1 VSSFSGLSVALSSL
15 MAQRQALDVA
25 GQNIANANTVG
36 YTRQRAGLQ
45 SIEALSSASMYS
57 TGLVAGHGVRVSTI
71 DRIGDIFLDAR
82 LRSETSGAAFHSAQ
96 ADALSRL
103 ESTMNEPADTGV
115 GAQLATFWAGW
126 QDVGNNPED
135 LAARNV
141 LLGDA
146 AALVSQI
153 SAGHRGVETQWAQL
167 RTETSTLVTEV
178 NSTASAV
185 ADLNEQI
192 RSILVSGGSANELMD
207 QRALLVTKLS
217 GLIGASG
224 REREDGTMDVMVA
237 GNALVRGVEAKEV
250 TVAGSMVMAQ
260 ATAGPPAGDPVHL
273 VWAAAAGTPLEPQGG
288 KLASHLAS
296 LAEDGLLDAAADQW
310 NDLATA
316 LATTVNGVHDTATAA
331 GLDGVA
337 DRPFFTFG
345 TGPAATA
352 LSIAITD
359 PREIAAATVGQ
370 GTYDGSTADAIAQ
383 LATAETGPDSVWR
396 AFVVD
401 IGVQTRAAT
410 QRAKVTE
417 TARATA
423 ENLQLSVSSV
433 DLDEETVTMLAF
445 QRAYEGAARV
455 LTAID
460 EMLDVLINRTGVVGR

>member
-1 VSSFSGLSVALSSL
+1 MSSFSGLSVALSSL
-15 MAQRQALDVA
+15 IAQRQALDVA

-36 YTRQRAGLQ
+36 YTRQRAGMQ
-45 SIEALSSASMYS
+45 SIEALSSPSMYP

-115 GAQLATFWAGW
+115 GAQLAKFWAGW
-126 QDVGNNPED
+126 QEVANHPGD

-153 SAGHRGVETQWAQL
+153 SAGHRAVETQWTQL

-178 NSTASAV
+178 NTTATAV

-207 QRALLVTKLS
+207 QRALLVNKLS
-217 GLIGASG
+217 GLVGASG
-224 REREDGTMDVMVA
+224 RERDDGTMDVMVA

-250 TVAGSMVMAQ
+250 AVTGSMVMAS
-260 ATAGPPAGDPVHL
+260 ATVAPPTADAVRL
-273 VWAAAAGTPLEPQGG
+273 VWAGASGTPLAPQGG
-288 KLASHLAS
+288 TLASHLAA
-296 LAEDGLLDAAADQW
+296 LAPDGLLDAAADRW

-316 LATTVNGVHDTATAA
+316 LRDTVNAPHATAVD
-331 GLDGVA
+331 LDGNTGTA
-337 DRPFFTFG
+337 FFAAG
-345 TGPAATA
+345 TGPAATGLSVA
-352 LSIAITD
+352 LTD
-359 PREIAAATVGQ
+359 PRQVAAATVGQ
-370 GTYDGSTADAIAQ
+370 GTLDNSAADAIAQ
-383 LATAETGPDSVWR
+383 LASSPTGPDAVWR

-401 IGVQTRAAT
+401 IGVQSRAAG
-410 QRAKVTE
+410 QRATVTE
-417 TARATA
+417 AARATA

-433 DLDEETVTMLAF
+433 DLDEETVTMLAY

>member
-1 VSSFSGLSVALSSL
+1 MSSFSGLSVALSSL

-36 YTRQRAGLQ
+36 YTRQRAGMQ
-45 SIEALSSASMYS
+45 SIEALSSPSMHS

-82 LRSETSGAAFHSAQ
+82 LRAETSGAAFQSAQ
-96 ADALSRL
+96 AATLSRL
-103 ESTMNEPADTGV
+103 ESTMNEPADSGV
-115 GAQLATFWAGW
+115 GAQLAKFWAGW
-126 QDVGNNPED
+126 QDVANHPGD

-153 SAGHRGVETQWAQL
+153 SAGHRAVETEWAQL

-178 NSTASAV
+178 NTTATAV
-185 ADLNEQI
+185 ADLNKQI

-237 GNALVRGVEAKEV
+237 GNALVRGVEAKAVAVVGSQVMSEATV
-250 TVAGSMVMAQ
+250 TPP
-260 ATAGPPAGDPVHL
+260 TADRVRL
-273 VWAAAAGTPLEPQGG
+273 VWAADPTIEIAAEGGTLASNVAALAPAGT
-288 KLASHLAS
+288 LASATS
-296 LAEDGLLDAAADQW
+296 RWD
-310 NDLATA
+310 DLADS
-316 LATTVNGVHDTATAA
+316 LRTTVNTAHAA
-331 GLDGVA
+331 AANLDGVLA
-337 DRPFFTFG
+337 GDFFG
-345 TGPAATA
+345 TGSGPAATA
-352 LSIAITD
+352 LRVEITD
-359 PREIAAATVGQ
+359 PRGVGAAAVGA
-370 GTYDGSTADAIAQ
+370 GALDGSVADGIAQ
-383 LATAETGPDSVWR
+383 LGASSTGPDAVWR

-401 IGVQTRAAT
+401 VGVQTRAAT
-410 QRAKVTE
+410 QRATVTE
-417 TARATA
+417 ASRATA

-433 DLDEETVTMLAF
+433 DLDEETVTMLAY

-455 LTAID
+455 LTAVD

>member
-1 VSSFSGLSVALSSL
+1 MSSFSGLSVALSSL
-15 MAQRQALDVA
+15 IAQRQALDVA

-36 YTRQRAGLQ
+36 YTRQRAGMQ
-45 SIEALSSASMYS
+45 SIEALSSPSMYS

-115 GAQLATFWAGW
+115 GAQLAKFWAGW
-126 QDVGNNPED
+126 QDVANHPGD

-153 SAGHRGVETQWAQL
+153 SGGHRAVETQWTQL

-178 NSTASAV
+178 NTTASAV

-207 QRALLVTKLS
+207 QRALLVTRLS
-217 GLIGASG
+217 DLVGASG

-250 TVAGSMVMAQ
+250 AVAGSMVMAQ
-260 ATAGPPAGDPVHL
+260 ATAAPPAGDPVRL
-273 VWAAAAGTPLEPQGG
+273 VWATASGTPLAPQGG
-288 KLASHLAS
+288 TLASHLAS
-296 LAEDGLLDAAADQW
+296 LAPDGLLDAAADRW

-316 LATTVNGVHDTATAA
+316 LATNVNGVHDTATAT
-331 GLDGVA
+331 GLDGVT
-337 DRPFFTFG
+337 DRPFFAFG
-345 TGPAATA
+345 SGPAATA

-359 PREIAAATVGQ
+359 PRQIAAATTGQ
-370 GTYDGSTADAIAQ
+370 GTLDGSTADAIAQ
-383 LATAETGPDSVWR
+383 LATAATGPDAVWR
-396 AFVVD
+396 AFVVEV
-401 IGVQTRAAT
+401 GVQSRAAT
-410 QRAKVTE
+410 QRATVTE

-433 DLDEETVTMLAF
+433 DLDEETVTMLAY